1 MNGEGYTR
9 EQLAEVHDLLA
20 GWFRGVF
27 DTIAAAAQEVFDALG
42 GPEGIAAI
50 VAAKD
55 AWEADHPGIRWGQQ
69 CHCICGPAHPDR
81 RDACTGDADT
91 LIRRVYAGEP
101 YDLPVC
107 SGCST
112 AILAHA

>member
-1 MNGEGYTR
+1 MSGEQRAPWEFPAAFWQAVEAAWQAVR
-9 EQLAEVHDLLA
+9 EVYD
-20 GWFRGVF
+20 G
-27 DTIAAAAQEVFDALG
+27 LG
-42 GPEGIAAI
+42 GAEGIAAI